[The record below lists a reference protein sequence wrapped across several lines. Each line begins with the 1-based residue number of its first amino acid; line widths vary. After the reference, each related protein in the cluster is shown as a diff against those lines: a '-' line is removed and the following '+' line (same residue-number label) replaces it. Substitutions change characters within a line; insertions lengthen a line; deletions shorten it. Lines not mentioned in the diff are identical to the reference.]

1 MSKIIDAL
9 NTAIKATFRFLHKWW
24 MESDQKWREQQ
35 AIEDAQLQAENLYF
49 QMTLIQERLYYYL
62 SRANLYTIKKI
73 TDVTNIIIRD
83 DLSNIYNN
91 RFVFEIAKEDIFLTS
106 SRKRELLFTMQH
118 LINNIR
124 YRNSYT
130 LFDHNNID
138 ISITHIEDHGISLLI
153 YVSII

>member
-1 MSKIIDAL
+1 MER
-9 NTAIKATFRFLHKWW
+9 TAGNRGSAT
-24 MESDQKWREQQ
+24 
-35 AIEDAQLQAENLYF
+35 
-49 QMTLIQERLYYYL
+49 T
-62 SRANLYTIKKI
+62 SRKFI
-73 TDVTNIIIRD
+73 
-83 DLSNIYNN
+83 LSNDPDTRALILLSEQSKFIYNN